1 MAQPTVD
8 DIPKASDLQTQ
19 LEALNQAIAILSMP
33 GASVGGVLCNPG
45 PAPEPPPGEEPEMLA
60 PVQIRLVPPLDDP
73 PVINGLVNTMQ
84 RHARAIEKEL
94 ADMGYA

>member
-8 DIPKASDLQTQ
+8 DIPKASDLQAQ
-19 LEALNQAIAILSMP
+19 LAALNQAIAVLSMP
-33 GASVGGVLCNPG
+33 GASLGGVYCIPG
-45 PAPEPPPGEEPEMLA
+45 PPPEPAPGQEPEMLE
-60 PVQIRLVPPLDDP
+60 PVQIRLRPPLDDP